1 MTRNTIIKSSVCREV
16 FEQKYFY
23 TKLIVKD
30 TSTSFNDTLNSIT
43 LWLIIRKKKKNIREG
58 ASEIVDSSFVRNLCK
73 RLGRSTLA
81 GEIHGPLENEV
92 KAGKFRRQ

>member
-1 MTRNTIIKSSVCREV
+1 MIDNK
-16 FEQKYFY
+16 
-23 TKLIVKD
+23 
-30 TSTSFNDTLNSIT
+30 
-43 LWLIIRKKKKNIREG
+43 KKKKNIREG
-58 ASEIVDSSFVRNLCK
+58 ASVIVDSSFVRNLCK